1 MELYVEGIWTYY
13 EVCKGTD
20 NDTEEALRR
29 LPITKY
35 DVTESNITSET
46 LAEIYF
52 VDKLDGK
59 NSHEH
64 TEW

>member
-1 MELYVEGIWTYY
+1 MEIYVGGIRTYY

-20 NDTEEALRR
+20 DGTEEALRR

-35 DVTESNITSET
+35 DVTESNITSKT
-46 LAEIYF
+46 LAEIYC
-52 VDKLDGK
+52 VHKLDGK

-64 TEW
+64 NE

>member
-1 MELYVEGIWTYY
+1 MALSLGGIRTYY
-13 EVCKGTD
+13 EVCKGAD
-20 NDTEEALRR
+20 NVIAEALRSI
-29 LPITKY
+29 PITKY

-64 TEW
+64 AE